1 METKNFNIETSESI
15 IAWTGRKV
23 TGFHNGTI
31 AIKSGWL
38 IVNEGIITGGK
49 FIIDTTS
56 IKDLDISDP
65 DTYAKFIAH
74 LASDDFFSSE
84 KFPEAVFEIVSA
96 AAETEAEYAI
106 LGNLTIKDITNPVS
120 FKVTAFV
127 EGDIIKAAG
136 KITIDRTK
144 YNMIFRSGNFFE
156 KLGDTLIYNDFD
168 LDVSI
173 LAKEANV

>member
-1 METKNFNIETSESI
+1 METKRFNIETSESI

-31 AIKSGWL
+31 TIKSGL
-38 IVNEGIITGGK
+38 LLVNEGKIIGGK
-49 FIIDTTS
+49 FIIDATS
-56 IKDLDISDP
+56 IKDRDISDP
-65 DTYAKFIAH
+65 ETFAKFTAH

-96 AAETEAEYAI
+96 TPETETEYAI
-106 LGNLTIKDITNPVS
+106 LGNLTIKNITNPVS

-127 EGDIIKAAG
+127 EEDVIKAAG
-136 KITIDRTK
+136 RITIDRTK
-144 YNMIFRSGNFFE
+144 YNMTFRSGNFFE

-173 LAKEANV
+173 LAKKA

>member
-1 METKNFNIETSESI
+1 METKNFKIEPSESI

-31 AIKSGWL
+31 AIKSGGL
-38 IVNEGIITGGK
+38 NISEGKITGGK

-56 IKDLDISDP
+56 IKDLDIIDP
-65 DTYAKFIAH
+65 ENFAKFSAH
-74 LASDDFFSSE
+74 LASADFFSSE
-84 KFPEAVFEIVSA
+84 KFPEAVFEVVSA
-96 AAETEAEYAI
+96 TAETETEYTI
-106 LGNLTIKDITNPVS
+106 NGNLTIKDITNPIS

-127 EGDIIKAAG
+127 EGDIVKAAG

-144 YNMIFRSGNFFE
+144 YNMNFRSGNFFE

-173 LAKEANV
+173 IAKAI

>member
-1 METKNFNIETSESI
+1 MESKNFKIETSESI

-31 AIKSGWL
+31 AIKSGEL
-38 IVNEGIITGGK
+38 IVNDGKIAGGK
-49 FIIDTTS
+49 FTIDTTS

-65 DTYAKFIAH
+65 ATYAKFSAH
-74 LASDDFFSSE
+74 LASADFFSSD
-84 KFPEAVFEIVSA
+84 KFPEAMFEIVSA
-96 AAETEAEYAI
+96 TINAENEYAI
-106 LGNLTIKDITNPVS
+106 LGNLTIKEITNPVS
-120 FKVTAFV
+120 FNVMAFV

-144 YNMIFRSGNFFE
+144 YNMVFRSPNFF
-156 KLGDTLIYNDFD
+156 KNLGDTLIYNDFD

-173 LAKEANV
+173 LAKAA